1 MPCGL
6 HQILRNFTEVED
18 RVGQFMTSVFVVI
31 PPEPVLSKLI
41 VKSFVTEILQC

>member
-18 RVGQFMTSVFVVI
+18 RVRQFVTSIFAFI
-31 PPEPVLSKLI
+31 PPEPIPSKLI
-41 VKSFVTEILQC
+41 VKSF